1 MENFHAGLPPKNGK
15 RGEKKTRLKKMVI
28 GCLYLGFASLVVGKS
43 SKNIIPNGGGK
54 MVMYHGR
61 E

>member
-1 MENFHAGLPPKNGK
+1 
-15 RGEKKTRLKKMVI
+15 MVI
-28 GCLYLGFASLVVGKS
+28 GCLYLGFAMVVGKS